1 MLETLSIIAYKQPI
15 TRGEIEAIKGV
26 SADYSLQTLLQR
38 KLIQSAG
45 RKQALGRPTLYR
57 TTDEFLRHFGLSDLS
72 QLPPLPEDVD
82 LSDVLSEEESSTG
95 ETPPL
100 QP

>member
-1 MLETLSIIAYKQPI
+1 MCI
-15 TRGEIEAIKGV
+15 R
-26 SADYSLQTLLQR
+26 DRR
-38 KLIQSAG
+38 KLLQSAG
-45 RKQALGRPTLYR
+45 RTQALGRPTLYR

-95 ETPPL
+95 ETPPPVSYTHLIEWMLEEL
-100 QP
+100 QNP